1 MKLKIMHIY
10 PDLLN
15 LYGDKGNIEC
25 LRKRLLWRG
34 IDAEVIE
41 CNSSCELDLSDTDIA
56 LIGGGGEREE
66 RLALSKLMQKSGMLK
81 EYINSGGVLVALCG
95 GFSFV
100 GNYTFIG
107 NEKTDALGLVD
118 IYTEPSKTRF
128 SGDVILKS
136 DDFGYITGFENHGVS
151 TYTGDY
157 APLGEVICGGG
168 NNGEDSKEGLIYK
181 NVFATNLHGP
191 LFPKN
196 PKLCDSVLKRAL
208 ERKYPDFEGLK
219 ELDDALEEKASD
231 VIIKRYIK

>member
-66 RLALSKLMQKSGMLK
+66 RVALSKLMQKSDMLK
-81 EYINSGGVLVALCG
+81 GYIKSDGVLVALCG
-95 GFSFV
+95 GFSFL

-118 IYTEPSKTRF
+118 IYTDLSNTRF
-128 SGDVILKS
+128 SGDVVLKS
-136 DDFGYITGFENHGVS
+136 DNFGYITGFENHRS
-151 TYTGDY
+151 LIHTGDF
-157 APLGEVICGGG
+157 APIGEVVYGGG
-168 NNGEDSKEGLIYK
+168 NNGKDSKEGLLYK
-181 NVFATNLHGP
+181 NIFATNLHGP

-196 PKLCDSVLKRAL
+196 PKLCDSVLERAL